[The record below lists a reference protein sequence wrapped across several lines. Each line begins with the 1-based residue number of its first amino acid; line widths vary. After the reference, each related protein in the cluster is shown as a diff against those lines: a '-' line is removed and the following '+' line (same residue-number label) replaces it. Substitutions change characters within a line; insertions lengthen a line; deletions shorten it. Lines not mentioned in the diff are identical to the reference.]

1 MIAFN
6 HMIEK
11 TDSYELLEDEADFTF
26 WIKYVETPERY
37 QIGIMKYT
45 YQLNTTLQSYIEF
58 MKDLDLQ
65 KSMDPSID
73 AFEKHFEG
81 LNSQINYLRYK
92 KILFMDPR
100 DFLYIKYSD
109 IKDDHLVEIS
119 KSIIVD
125 HFQPSYNILLS

>member
-45 YQLNTTLQSYIEF
+45 YQLNTTL
-58 MKDLDLQ
+58 
-65 KSMDPSID
+65 
-73 AFEKHFEG
+73 
-81 LNSQINYLRYK
+81 
-92 KILFMDPR
+92 
-100 DFLYIKYSD
+100 
-109 IKDDHLVEIS
+109 
-119 KSIIVD
+119 
-125 HFQPSYNILLS
+125 